1 MNMNDDVLEQLR
13 ANVRAPTVGD
23 KVAIDKRLKAEIL
36 LMRSHASFV
45 EDKSGSFVCEGS
57 YGRGVANQK
66 EATLLD
72 AVTKKPMRWQHY
84 KSHLVAVHST
94 LCWAVLGVSIG

>member
-1 MNMNDDVLEQLR
+1 MNDDVLEQLR
-13 ANVRAPTVGD
+13 ADVRAPMVGH
-23 KVAIDKRLKAEIL
+23 KVAADKRLKAEIL
-36 LMRSHASFV
+36 LLRSHASIV
-45 EDKSGSFVCEGS
+45 EDKPGSFVCEGS

-66 EATLLD
+66 EGTLFD
-72 AVTKKPMRWQHY
+72 AVTKKPTRWQPY

>member
-1 MNMNDDVLEQLR
+1 MNDDVLEQLR
-13 ANVRAPTVGD
+13 TDIWSPTVGH
-23 KVAIDKRLKAEIL
+23 KVAADKRLKAEIL
-36 LMRSHASFV
+36 LLRGHASFV
-45 EDKSGSFVCEGS
+45 EDKPGSFVYEGS

-66 EATLLD
+66 EGTLFD
-72 AVTKKPMRWQHY
+72 AVTKKPTRWHPY